1 MLNLPPRGT
10 CWAGRVYND
19 DSSHSFLSRCNH
31 NKVTEQ
37 PPVQPVPITTAPAA
51 PAPRPKGR
59 FCQWL
64 EEKKI
69 EVTIPLV
76 VVSFKLPLT
85 CKSLL
90 IVLGLVLGAAL
101 ILLAPR
107 LLVNRCAYPASIR
120 ADQEA
125 IVWLINAE
133 GEAVVGED
141 MGTIRKIFAPDAV
154 FVDMLTQEKW
164 FSPVERYTH
173 LFAAAN
179 FSAAIH
185 VDIKAVSPVSGE
197 RAFFTSGSRGS
208 YTASGVKGSYSTPPD
223 SDHWTLEKRGGCW
236 VISQFDFN
244 ASGIPFP

>member
-1 MLNLPPRGT
+1 M
-10 CWAGRVYND
+10 
-19 DSSHSFLSRCNH
+19 
-31 NKVTEQ
+31 TEQ
-37 PPVQPVPITTAPAA
+37 PPVQPTVEKAPEAAPAA
-51 PAPRPKGR
+51 ALPKPKGR

-64 EEKKI
+64 EEKKV

-76 VVSFKLPLT
+76 VVSFKLPLN

-90 IVLGLVLGAAL
+90 IVVGLVAAAAL
-101 ILLAPR
+101 VLLAPR
-107 LLVNRCAYPASIR
+107 LLVKRCAYPASIR

-154 FVDMLTQEKW
+154 FVDMLTGEKW

-179 FSAAIH
+179 YSAASH
-185 VDIKAVSPVSGE
+185 ADIKAVSPVSGE
-197 RAFFTSGSRGS
+197 RAYFISSSSGS
-208 YTASGVKGSYSTPPD
+208 YTDSGGKHSYGNQPD
-223 SDHWTLEKRGGCW
+223 ADHWTLEKQGGCW
-236 VISQFDFN
+236 VIAQFDFS
-244 ASGIPFP
+244 ASGVPFP